1 MATSMIKLVHRAN
14 LSRLLR
20 PAVSLGKFY
29 SNSSTPTVVEKQEKA
44 LDVIDDDGKEVI
56 DTTTGV
62 PDWLVKERKARIFVP
77 ARTATQSGTF
87 NTKNWQLEFD
97 TAERWENPLMGWA
110 SNADP
115 LSNTCLT
122 FPSKEA
128 AVSYAEKH
136 GWNYE
141 VDDKQEVKMKA
152 KSYGANFSWN
162 KKTRV
167 STK

>member
-1 MATSMIKLVHRAN
+1 MINLVHRAN
-14 LSRLLR
+14 FSRLLR
-20 PAVSLGKFY
+20 PAVRLGQFY
-29 SNSSTPTVVEKQEKA
+29 STSTTPTVVEKQEKA
-44 LDVIDDDGKEVI
+44 LEVIDEDGKEVI

-77 ARTATQSGTF
+77 ARTAMQSGSF
-87 NTKNWQLEFD
+87 NTRNWHIEFD
-97 TAERWENPLMGWA
+97 TVERWENPLMGWA

-115 LSNTCLT
+115 LSNLCLT

-141 VDDKQEVKMKA
+141 IDEKHEVKMKA